1 MNYLLDSNTYIQ
13 AKNQYYGMA
22 FCPAYWDWLD
32 AKFASGEVGSIA
44 FIGKEL
50 RDGKD
55 ELADWAKKRSPHFI
69 SHSDDETQGVY
80 VEIVNHVME
89 QDYNPANRDQFL
101 AKGDPWLIA
110 KAKVLGATLVTHE
123 ATVAP
128 ATKKVKIPNIC
139 KEFGVRCITTFDM
152 LHELQPKFTL
162 EASER

>member
-1 MNYLLDSNTYIQ
+1 LNYLLDSNTYIQ

-32 AKFASGEVGSIA
+32 AKFASGEVGSIE
-44 FIGKEL
+44 FIGREL

-55 ELADWAKKRSPHFI
+55 ELADWAKARSGHFI
-69 SHSDDETQGVY
+69 KHDDENTQAVLID
-80 VEIVNHVME
+80 IVNYVMR
-89 QDYNPANRDQFL
+89 QDFNLADRDKFL
-101 AKGDPWLIA
+101 NKGDPWLIA

-123 ATVAP
+123 STVSP

-162 EASER
+162 EASEL